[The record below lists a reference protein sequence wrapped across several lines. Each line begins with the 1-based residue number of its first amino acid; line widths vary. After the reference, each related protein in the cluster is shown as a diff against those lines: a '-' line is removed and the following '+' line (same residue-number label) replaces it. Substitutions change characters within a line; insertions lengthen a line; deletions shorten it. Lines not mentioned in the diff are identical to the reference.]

1 MQKISVDLTRLA
13 VSTVVIC
20 AAVGTAEFKSL
31 HHGGSFIIAK
41 TRIASPIQVK
51 AISVGAPALCWT
63 IDEPIGASTTQDAQ
77 AERAAV
83 AQTCSRVAP
92 SLRRLSEPQ
101 SRLALTLES
110 PRSRAASE
118 QLDALAIGR
127 GPNSR
132 HDRRNRA

>member
-20 AAVGTAEFKSL
+20 AAVGTAEFRSL

-83 AQTCSRVAP
+83 RKPARASRRAC
-92 SLRRLSEPQ
+92 
-101 SRLALTLES
+101 
-110 PRSRAASE
+110 AAS
-118 QLDALAIGR
+118 A
-127 GPNSR
+127 N
-132 HDRRNRA
+132 RRADWR